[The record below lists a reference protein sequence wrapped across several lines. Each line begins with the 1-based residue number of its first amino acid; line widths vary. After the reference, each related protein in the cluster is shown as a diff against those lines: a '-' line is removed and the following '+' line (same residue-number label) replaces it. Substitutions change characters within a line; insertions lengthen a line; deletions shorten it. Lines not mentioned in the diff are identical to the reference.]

1 MKIKKTFFLL
11 SLVGTLVG
19 GCSKEEISGLSSIGF
34 PKSNEIYYST
44 SDGNYLDLESY
55 DWYKNSIKSHKRV
68 NDSIFILNFI
78 QDINKIEKMFFYG
91 CSSLTGITIPNS
103 VKEIESEAFN
113 GCRSLKNFTIP
124 EGVTTINRSTF
135 AGCSS
140 LTNITIPNSVKE
152 IGGGAFEGCSSLT
165 SITIPNSVKEI
176 GNGAFSDCS
185 SLKNITIPEGVATIN
200 WGTFNG
206 CSSLTNVTIP
216 NSVKTIDINAFADC
230 KSLTNLTLPEGL
242 TSLGAYVFLRTS
254 INNLTIPQS
263 VNKLSD
269 GAFGGFLGTNIIIHE
284 NLNIKRIPSECF
296 SSCLNLTNITIPKSV
311 EEIGFRAFSGCT
323 SLEEITIPENVT
335 EIEWEA
341 FTHCFKLKRVFCK
354 SLVPPSIA
362 PIEDKYN
369 LWEDYTP
376 KPLFHREKGGK
387 SLDIYVPLESV
398 SAYKIAWNDYADKII
413 GYNFE

>member
-152 IGGGAFEGCSSLT
+152 IGGGAFGGCSSLT

-176 GNGAFSDCS
+176 GNGAFNDCS
-185 SLKNITIPEGVATIN
+185 SLKNITIPEGVRKQ
-200 WGTFNG
+200 FQR
-206 CSSLTNVTIP
+206 L
-216 NSVKTIDINAFADC
+216 SVGFKVYGVNRE
-230 KSLTNLTLPEGL
+230 TLPKIQL
-242 TSLGAYVFLRTS
+242 AY
-254 INNLTIPQS
+254 P
-263 VNKLSD
+263 
-269 GAFGGFLGTNIIIHE
+269 
-284 NLNIKRIPSECF
+284 
-296 SSCLNLTNITIPKSV
+296 
-311 EEIGFRAFSGCT
+311 
-323 SLEEITIPENVT
+323 
-335 EIEWEA
+335 
-341 FTHCFKLKRVFCK
+341 
-354 SLVPPSIA
+354 
-362 PIEDKYN
+362 
-369 LWEDYTP
+369 
-376 KPLFHREKGGK
+376 
-387 SLDIYVPLESV
+387 ESV
-398 SAYKIAWNDYADKII
+398 AEQSKIAEILMKWDEAIELQEKQIHQAPTYHNR
-413 GYNFE
+413 